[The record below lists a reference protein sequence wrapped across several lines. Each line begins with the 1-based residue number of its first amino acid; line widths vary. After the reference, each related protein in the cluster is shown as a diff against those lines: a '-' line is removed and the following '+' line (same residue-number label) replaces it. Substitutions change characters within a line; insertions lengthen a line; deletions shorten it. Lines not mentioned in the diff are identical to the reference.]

1 MSSNDDTIDTLN
13 DLIETTK
20 DGEYGFRACAE
31 QAKSPELK
39 QLLADRAAQCAEGA
53 GELQSIVSSLGGKA
67 EDSGTASGAM
77 HRGWVSVRS
86 TLSSFTDLAVLE
98 ECERG
103 EDKALARYRS
113 ALEQP
118 LPPEVRSIV
127 ERQSRGVQAN
137 HDLIR
142 DRRNS
147 LRAAA

>member
-1 MSSNDDTIDTLN
+1 MSTQDDTIDTLN

-20 DGEYGFRACAE
+20 DGEYGFRQCAE
-31 QAKSPELK
+31 QAKAPELK

-53 GELQSIVSSLGGKA
+53 GELQSLVASLGGKP
-67 EDSGTASGAM
+67 DQGGSASGAM

-103 EDKALARYRS
+103 EDKALARYRK
-113 ALEQP
+113 ALNEP
-118 LPPEVRSIV
+118 LPANVQSIV
-127 ERQSRGVQAN
+127 ERQARGVQAN

-142 DRRNS
+142 DRRNA